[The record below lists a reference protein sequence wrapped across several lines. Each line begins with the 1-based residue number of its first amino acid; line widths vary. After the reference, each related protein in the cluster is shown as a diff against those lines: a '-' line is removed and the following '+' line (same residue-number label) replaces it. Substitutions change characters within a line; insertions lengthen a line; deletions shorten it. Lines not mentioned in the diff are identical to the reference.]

1 MCTTDFHTYIY
12 PDGHKETVSRPS
24 LCPSS
29 RHNQPCS
36 NNILFNHA
44 AQSVPYGRPVA
55 PAFGGPSSY
64 RAPYLRHFPPSPS
77 YTPRPSTPNYR
88 SGDESDRSYH
98 SSSSAR
104 RRHSGVHVNV
114 QRAESDRHGRDRRER
129 ILLVDNPPTPRTPP
143 QAFAFP
149 SSAPSSPSFA
159 SSSPFIVDTH
169 PRGSTSRRPVIVD
182 ERTRHDRDRPH
193 IQIELVDGHRKNRHT
208 RQTSASSHDSRNS
221 YTSASEDDEWRRRRL
236 ELEQLGAERRR
247 QAQEEE
253 IRQSNLRA
261 RIAKANAE
269 IASRQAV
276 PVAPAPLKRSSTSS
290 AAKAAPSAK
299 GREEELLD
307 AVRRLDIKEKK
318 REDRGRVERREE
330 KEGAGQRHRLMQ
342 RMIPTRRATVGPG
355 SRRHRVEYDDGV
367 YRWE

>member
-1 MCTTDFHTYIY
+1 M
-12 PDGHKETVSRPS
+12 
-24 LCPSS
+24 
-29 RHNQPCS
+29 
-36 NNILFNHA
+36 
-44 AQSVPYGRPVA
+44 
-55 PAFGGPSSY
+55 
-64 RAPYLRHFPPSPS
+64 
-77 YTPRPSTPNYR
+77 
-88 SGDESDRSYH
+88 
-98 SSSSAR
+98 
-104 RRHSGVHVNV
+104 
-114 QRAESDRHGRDRRER
+114 
-129 ILLVDNPPTPRTPP
+129 
-143 QAFAFP
+143 
-149 SSAPSSPSFA
+149 
-159 SSSPFIVDTH
+159 
-169 PRGSTSRRPVIVD
+169 IVD